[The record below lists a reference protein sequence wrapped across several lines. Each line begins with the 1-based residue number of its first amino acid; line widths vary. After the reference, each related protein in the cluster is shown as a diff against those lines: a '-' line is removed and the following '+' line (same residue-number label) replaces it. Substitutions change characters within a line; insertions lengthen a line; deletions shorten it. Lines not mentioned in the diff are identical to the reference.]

1 MISEPQKLLHF
12 LRAWALV
19 TYKLVACKTKKCID
33 HYSLTMDV
41 TWTLIKEMGVNCL
54 IKHSDKYFGYLLIMY
69 VVKVNFCVEYIL
81 HSTKTVHTRWN
92 QVEVCDNGENK
103 IILIIMVVWSETKLE
118 KCKITGKIEL
128 YELLW
133 VAPLELKRLF
143 FNSTTYSWLMIDRHS
158 GTDCWE
164 SKV

>member
-1 MISEPQKLLHF
+1 MNFGKFDQKTVEKSIINTIFKQQANSEPQKLLHF
-12 LRAWALV
+12 SRAWALV
-19 TYKLVACKTKKCID
+19 TDKLVACKTKKCID

-103 IILIIMVVWSETKLE
+103 IILTIMGCLIGNQVWE
-118 KCKITGKIEL
+118 
-128 YELLW
+128 
-133 VAPLELKRLF
+133 V
-143 FNSTTYSWLMIDRHS
+143 
-158 GTDCWE
+158 
-164 SKV
+164 